1 MVTSSRPRW
10 TGVRMIV
17 GVAGPVAMFAVL
29 FALWLASDRLVHI
42 GPFDRGSFFWV
53 VLLPLWCL
61 SPSLAALLWR
71 RLGPEAAPPAA
82 TVVGLGLAV
91 VAGVI
96 LWYAGTSDQATCE
109 LGPRTD
115 AVGLI
120 VPMGLLGVL
129 IGAGWA
135 LCALASRALLLHR
148 RSGIAVGLGV
158 ALMLGHFIVAVIAT
172 GAVIMVAGG
181 CNRPPV

>member
-1 MVTSSRPRW
+1 MVASKHASGIW
-10 TGVRMIV
+10 VRLLV
-17 GVAGPVAMFAVL
+17 GVAGPAAMFAAL
-29 FALWLASDRLVHI
+29 FAVWLASDRLVHI
-42 GPFDRGSFFWV
+42 GPFDRGSFFWA

-71 RLGPEAAPPAA
+71 RLGPDVARPAA
-82 TVVGLGLAV
+82 TVVGLGLAL

-96 LWYAGTSDQATCE
+96 LWYAGTSDQAGCE
-109 LGPRTD
+109 LGPRTE

-120 VPMGLLGVL
+120 APMGLLGLL

-135 LCALASRALLLHR
+135 LCALASASLLTHR
-148 RSGIAVGLGV
+148 RVAVATVLGIL
-158 ALMLGHFIVAVIAT
+158 LMLGHFIVAVIAT

-181 CNRPPV
+181 CNRPSV